1 MALTF
6 VDEWNV
12 RGSVTAA
19 FAVLSDLRTYAAWG
33 GVTYRSCETDGPP
46 ELGRGV
52 RVCIKGPLPFQLR
65 FEATITHLGASEV
78 RMSASGDFDG
88 DWHLSLVPDGESVK
102 VRSQWRLTP
111 RRPPPRLL
119 EPLLRPL
126 FRWNH
131 TTMINRANAGL
142 QRYLDEMVAA
152 SVASAATT
160 S

>member
-12 RGSVTAA
+12 RGSASAV
-19 FAVLSDLRTYAAWG
+19 FAVLSDLRTYSRWG
-33 GVTYRSCETDGPP
+33 GVTYRSCESDGPP
-46 ELGRGV
+46 APGRVV

-65 FEATITHLGASEV
+65 FDATITHLENPSEV
-78 RMSASGDFDG
+78 RMAATGDFDG

-111 RRPPPRLL
+111 RRPPPRFL

-131 TTMINRANAGL
+131 TSMINRANAGL
-142 QRYLDEMVAA
+142 QRYLDDMVAA
-152 SVASAATT
+152 SSVAAPMS
-160 S
+160 

>member
-12 RGSVTAA
+12 RAPLDAA
-19 FAVLSDLRTYAAWG
+19 FAVLSDLRTYAEWG
-33 GVTYRSCETDGPP
+33 GVTYRLCESDGPP
-46 ELGRGV
+46 ALGRMV
-52 RVCIKGPLPFQLR
+52 RVCIKGPLPMQLR
-65 FEATITHLGASEV
+65 FEATVTHLDSPSEL
-78 RMSASGDFDG
+78 RMTATGDFDG
-88 DWHLSLVPDGESVK
+88 DWHLRLEPDGDTVK

-131 TTMINRANAGL
+131 TSMINRANAGL
-142 QRYLDEMVAA
+142 QRYLDGRVAA
-152 SVASAATT
+152 SAPSA
-160 S
+160 